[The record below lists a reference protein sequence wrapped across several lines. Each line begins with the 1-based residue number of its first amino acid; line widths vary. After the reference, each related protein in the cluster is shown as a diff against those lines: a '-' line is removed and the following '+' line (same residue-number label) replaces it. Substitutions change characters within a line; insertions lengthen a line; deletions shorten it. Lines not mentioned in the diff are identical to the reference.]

1 MIIIDTDVLIEILDK
16 KSDVGQIFY
25 EKIKSSKHDISIT
38 VITLHEILYGFLKY
52 QKASN
57 QVLEFHILEYN
68 KNDAE
73 LSAKLEIEMEEKQG
87 AKIPRTDTMIAAI
100 AINNNAILFSR
111 DHHFTKL
118 IPLGL
123 KLLD

>member
-57 QVLEFHILEYN
+57 QILEFHILEYN
-68 KNDAE
+68 KKEAE
-73 LSAKLEIEMEEKQG
+73 LSAKLEIEIEKQG
-87 AKIPRTDTMIAAI
+87 TKIPRTDAMIAAI

-111 DHHFTKL
+111 DNHFSKL